1 MGLLLTD
8 PEIYAGSIGVLR
20 CCPFDSRWSDY
31 RGGGVGFFSL
41 GDFLNAYLL
50 FLFVS
55 VCPFCCWTY
64 AFVQEILQSVDW
76 INFCPVGF
84 EYVLRSLGRGFEM
97 PMFHMLTQSDLVIF
111 NRGILSLGTP
121 GGWAGKWSS
130 APGGCFPVSPSLPT
144 GCCWHRPP
152 PVWQMKM
159 SSDFAKC
166 SLGTTVPPMRTAALI
181 ISPSDFT
188 WDPGYG
194 FSLGQPGSRFF
205 CPLMARLTTRP
216 GSCCCSLC
224 NNSSCPFWLSSV
236 PIQTGNHQ
244 SLYS

>member
-1 MGLLLTD
+1 MKLAFPPRVFWQLRTQWLLVWPGASTC
-8 PEIYAGSIGVLR
+8 IHAGEQFLLYHQCR
-20 CCPFDSRWSDY
+20 CQHSKTNKKKWCF
-31 RGGGVGFFSL
+31 
-41 GDFLNAYLL
+41 
-50 FLFVS
+50 
-55 VCPFCCWTY
+55 
-64 AFVQEILQSVDW
+64 AFIVKI
-76 INFCPVGF
+76 
-84 EYVLRSLGRGFEM
+84 
-97 PMFHMLTQSDLVIF
+97 
-111 NRGILSLGTP
+111 
-121 GGWAGKWSS
+121 
-130 APGGCFPVSPSLPT
+130 
-144 GCCWHRPP
+144 
-152 PVWQMKM
+152 VWPWEPLKM

-166 SLGTTVPPMRTAALI
+166 SLGTTFPPMRTAALI